1 MKKLLT
7 ILSSIAF
14 ISFSTVVVSCKKTTI
29 NQISD
34 NNNSS
39 TNKQDKNKQD
49 HSNNEKMGENTK
61 NDSDK
66 MNTEKTLD
74 NDRMNNQSDQPR
86 EESTPRNNDSKE
98 NVRWREIKKRILE
111 SLNSNNLDNLKIL
124 SNSLI
129 QEKEETLILNN
140 INKKTLE
147 YKTKLTKF
155 SSELKFDEIKKEL
168 ISSLEESIKKNNNNK
183 HQHELLLHQFK
194 DRRLEKQHIG
204 EITKLIIDIYRSNLS
219 NKLYKELDEKIQ
231 KENREFEEIF
241 KRKSE
246 NEIKNKLF
254 DLVDQITKLEEELKN
269 ISI

>member
-1 MKKLLT
+1 MLLF
-7 ILSSIAF
+7 L
-14 ISFSTVVVSCKKTTI
+14 VKKTTI

-34 NNNSS
+34 NNNNSS

-66 MNTEKTLD
+66 INTEKTLD

-98 NVRWREIKKRILE
+98 NVWSRGIKKRILE
-111 SLNSNNLDNLKIL
+111 SLNSTNLDYLKTL

-129 QEKEETLILNN
+129 QEKEKTLISNN
-140 INKKTLE
+140 IDKKTLE

-168 ISSLEESIKKNNNNK
+168 ISSLEESIKKNKNNQ
-183 HQHELLLHQFK
+183 HQHKLLLHQFK
-194 DRRLEKQHIG
+194 DRQLEKQHIS
-204 EITKLIIDIYRSNLS
+204 EITKLIIDIYRSNLL
-219 NKLYKELDEKIQ
+219 NELYKELDEKIQ

-241 KRKSE
+241 KRKNK

-254 DLVDQITKLEEELKN
+254 DLVDKIVDLQEALKN
-269 ISI
+269 MSV

>member
-1 MKKLLT
+1 MLLF
-7 ILSSIAF
+7 L
-14 ISFSTVVVSCKKTTI
+14 VKKTTI

-34 NNNSS
+34 NNNNSS

-66 MNTEKTLD
+66 INTEKTLD

-86 EESTPRNNDSKE
+86 EESTPRNNDSKK
-98 NVRWREIKKRILE
+98 NVWSRGIKKRILE
-111 SLNSNNLDNLKIL
+111 SLNSTNLDYLKTL

-129 QEKEETLILNN
+129 QEKEKTLISNN
-140 INKKTLE
+140 IDKKTLE

-168 ISSLEESIKKNNNNK
+168 ISSLEESIKKNKNNQ
-183 HQHELLLHQFK
+183 HQHKLLLHQFK
-194 DRRLEKQHIG
+194 DRQLEKQHIS
-204 EITKLIIDIYRSNLS
+204 EITKLIIDIYRSNLL
-219 NKLYKELDEKIQ
+219 NELYKELDEKIQ

-241 KRKSE
+241 KRKNK

-254 DLVDQITKLEEELKN
+254 DLVDKIVDLQEALKN
-269 ISI
+269 MSV